1 MKTIQKLSLIALMGI
16 MITGCFHAN
25 PKSDASKP
33 EVSSSEMSSSSYSSS
48 SESSSSTYSHDP
60 DDILVEEI
68 KLGNSTYEMNINKE
82 KVIVATVL
90 PSAASNKRLVWSSS
104 NEEVATVD
112 NEGRVHSI
120 TAGETIIKAMA
131 TDGTGVFAEA
141 KVIVQA
147 IKVTN
152 ITLTKQTLDV
162 HIGEKFYISYSIYP
176 SNASFK
182 QISYEIANKDILS
195 VDENGQFTPLDV
207 GYTTVKLQTT
217 NPEVSATCTINIKD
231 LTIAGFEFKD
241 DEIALHP
248 GEVHTLEP
256 NYYPKSAAILPTT
269 YASSNPDVAT
279 VDNNGLVTAVKK
291 GTTKI
296 TARTSRGGYSDYID
310 ISVTDTNVLNKT
322 PLKYSYKNKFDN
334 CAYGYSCCPAIG
346 DVKFLI
352 IPVWFTD
359 SANYVLEANKEKV
372 RSDITDAF
380 VGSNSS
386 TGWRSVKTFY
396 EEESYGKL
404 HFSATVSS
412 WYNLDMASSQ
422 VSNSGDS
429 RNIANGAMN
438 WYKTSNPDVDMTQ
451 FDHDRD
457 GVYDAVVLVYAAPTD
472 GNGLWAYCAL
482 SPVTRADVESDPNLG
497 TFMWA
502 SFNFMYGSNRMRE
515 RAGTNAQGNGNTNNC
530 KLDTHTY
537 IHESGHLLGADDYYD
552 YSYQYSPAGAYTMQD
567 YDWGMHDPFTNMAYG
582 WSDPYI
588 PDESVTLE
596 IGSFEQTG
604 DVVILTP
611 SWNHDNSPFD
621 EYIAIEYFTHA
632 GLNEFDARTGHQGIR
647 VNKNGCRVWHV
658 DARLAYTTSYS
669 FISTQLTTN
678 PEIPGNKVEF
688 AMSNTYYKDSNS
700 RISVLGKNFADFN
713 LLQLIRNYDNV
724 DYHPRWSASEN
735 DFFLQGSTFKMDG
748 SREKNQ
754 FVNTGL
760 LNSKLELGWEVE
772 FLEQTSSSAKLRI
785 TKI

>member
-33 EVSSSEMSSSSYSSS
+33 EVSSSEMSSSSFSSS

-112 NEGRVHSI
+112 NDGRVHSI

-131 TDGTGVFAEA
+131 TDGTGVYAEA
-141 KVIVQA
+141 KVVVQA

-152 ITLTKQTLDV
+152 ITLTKQSLDV
-162 HIGEKFYISYSIYP
+162 RIGEKFYISYSIYP
-176 SNASFK
+176 SNASYK
-182 QISYEIANKDILS
+182 QISYEIANKNILS
-195 VDENGQFTPLDV
+195 VDENGQFTPLEV

-231 LTIAGFEFKD
+231 LTISGFEFKD
-241 DEIALHP
+241 DEISLHP
-248 GEVHTLEP
+248 GQVHTLEP
-256 NYYPKSAAILPTT
+256 NYYPKSASVLPTT
-269 YASSNPDVAT
+269 YTSSNPEVAT
-279 VDNNGLVTAVKK
+279 VNDDGLVTAVKK
-291 GTTKI
+291 GTTTI
-296 TARTSRGGYSDYID
+296 TARTSRGGYSDTIS

-322 PLKYSYKNKFDN
+322 PLKYNYVNKFDN
-334 CAYGYSCCPAIG
+334 CAYGYANCPAIG
-346 DVKFLI
+346 DIKFLV
-352 IPVWFTD
+352 IPVWFSD
-359 SANYVLEANKEKV
+359 SANYVLESKKEDV

-380 VGSNSS
+380 VGNNSS

-396 EEESYGKL
+396 EEESYGKV
-404 HFSATVSS
+404 HISATVSS
-412 WYNLDMASSQ
+412 WYKLDMASSEVTSSS
-422 VSNSGDS
+422 VS
-429 RNIANGAMN
+429 RTIATGAMD
-438 WYKTSNPDVDMTQ
+438 WYKTSNPNVDMTQ
-451 FDHDRD
+451 YDHNRN
-457 GVYDAVVLVYAAPTD
+457 GVYDAIVLVYAAPTD

-482 SPVTRADVESDPNLG
+482 SPVSRADVEDDPNLG

-502 SFNFMYGSNRMRE
+502 SFAFMYNSNKLRE
-515 RAGTNAQGNGNTNNC
+515 RAGTNTQGSGNTNYC
-530 KLDTHTY
+530 KIDTHTY
-537 IHESGHLLGADDYYD
+537 IHETGHLFGADDYYD
-552 YSYQYSPAGAYTMQD
+552 YSSQYSPAGAYTMQD
-567 YDWGMHDPFTNMAYG
+567 YDWGMHDPFTSMAYG

-604 DVVILTP
+604 DVVILSP
-611 SWNHDNSPFD
+611 SWNNDNSPFD
-621 EYIAIEYFTHA
+621 EYIAIEYFTHS
-632 GLNEFDARTGHQGIR
+632 GLNEFDAKTGHQGIR
-647 VNKNGCRVWHV
+647 VNKNGCRVWHI
-658 DARLAYTTSYS
+658 DARLAYTTNYS
-669 FISTQLTTN
+669 FSSAQLTTN
-678 PEIPGNKVEF
+678 PEIPGYKVEF

-700 RISVLGKNFADFN
+700 RIGVLGKNYADFN
-713 LLQLIRNYDNV
+713 ILQLIRNYDNV
-724 DYHPRWSASEN
+724 DYHPRWAASEN
-735 DFFLQGSTFKMDG
+735 DFFLNGDTFKMDG
-748 SREKNQ
+748 SREKKQ